1 MNVRHRRWLVS
12 VLAGAV
18 ALAGV
23 VAYWQS
29 RDRSPAVTRYP
40 VAWTIAG
47 GLTPSAES
55 RSVVLELH
63 DDRCASGVRAA
74 DRLRPARV
82 VYGQRTV
89 TITLTAEL
97 SGEYH
102 TCPAPFPD
110 NATIH
115 LTEPL
120 GSRALV
126 DGSGLRSP
134 AE

>member
-1 MNVRHRRWLVS
+1 MRVRHGRWLVP
-12 VLAGAV
+12 VF
-18 ALAGV
+18 AGV
-23 VAYWQS
+23 VAIAGVVAFWQS
-29 RDRSPAVTRYP
+29 RDRSADMTRYP
-40 VAWTIAG
+40 VAWTVAG
-47 GLTPSAES
+47 SLTPSAES

-97 SGEYH
+97 SSGVH
-102 TCPAPFPD
+102 TCPAPFSD

-120 GSRALV
+120 GRRALV
-126 DGSGLRSP
+126 DGSGLRP
-134 AE
+134 PTE